1 MPQQG
6 SQNMQHR
13 EEQNISFKQKDVS
26 VDLIRTKPVQELAL
40 KDLTQF
46 PNLSLTLLPGSTVN
60 YVLVRT
66 KEVESRK
73 IGEVGILTRVL
84 NASF

>member
-6 SQNMQHR
+6 SQNMQHP
-13 EEQNISFKQKDVS
+13 EEQNISFRQKDVS
-26 VDLIRTKPVQELAL
+26 VDLIGTKSVQEHAL

-46 PNLSLTLLPGSTVN
+46 PSLSLTLLPGSSIN

-66 KEVESRK
+66 KEFESRK
-73 IGEVGILTRVL
+73 IAEIETFTRVL